1 MGSDPQ
7 EGRGWTNNSS
17 AAWGGVVSRAS
28 YDTGNAGAD
37 FGNTF
42 YNDHHFHYGY
52 FVNAA
57 ALIGYMDP
65 SWIPKNKDYVNMLAR
80 DYANPSSKDSFF
92 PPHRN
97 FDPWHGHS
105 WAHGLFESADGKAS
119 PNEPLQSRG
128 QDRADGRIRTK
139 NRVRK
144 TPWRRTGSRCGAWC
158 RVTRTWQPG
167 RRPRPSPFPQ
177 AELTGG
183 PVAGAT

>member
-1 MGSDPQ
+1 M
-7 EGRGWTNNSS
+7 
-17 AAWGGVVSRAS
+17 VSRAS

-80 DYANPSSKDSFF
+80 DYANPSSKDPFF

-183 PVAGAT
+183 PAAGAT